1 MPANTPDQQITY
13 PIGTDLANAELAFV
27 DQLTDIETRLV
38 LKYANV
44 ADRTARHV
52 SPQEGDLTGLAAEN
66 RYDVYDGTGYVSL
79 AARSDHF
86 LARRIT
92 DGVVGNGA
100 VNNSTAL
107 VSDPSLVGSLDTGAT
122 YMWRSVI
129 FYDSS
134 TTADIKFTFTT
145 PTFSSMRWSGVALA
159 TTVTTFEGDVKMA
172 TQSVSGSATSYGGV
186 GVGTVVACT
195 IEGFIVT
202 TAAGNL
208 QFQFAQNTLDATQT
222 TIRTGSYLRAWRIL

>member
-13 PIGTDLANAELAFV
+13 PVGADLANNPQAFL
-27 DQLTDIETRLV
+27 DQLADVETRLV
-38 LKYANV
+38 LKYNNV
-44 ADRTARHV
+44 ADRTARHTA
-52 SPQEGDLTGLAAEN
+52 PQEGDLTSLAVEN
-66 RYDVYDGTGYVSL
+66 RYDVYDGANYVSL
-79 AARSDHF
+79 TGRSDSF

-92 DGVVGNGA
+92 DGIVGNGA
-100 VNNSTAL
+100 VNNSTTL
-107 VSDPSLVGSLDTGAT
+107 TNDPTLTGSLDTGAT

-159 TTVTTFEGDVKMA
+159 TTATTSEGDVKMA
-172 TQSVSGSATSYGGV
+172 TQSVSGSATSYGGI
-186 GVGTVVACT
+186 GIGTITACT

-202 TAAGNL
+202 TAGGNL
-208 QFQFAQNTLDATQT
+208 QLQFAQQTLELTQT
-222 TIRTGSYLRAWRIL
+222 TIRAGSYLRAWRIA